1 MPDKI
6 NITKSKYFMTKY
18 KEYFNKMIEENK
30 EVFAEFT
37 KLHFEYSTDRE
48 KYQEKFNQEGAEV
61 LKLIHEY
68 ENRLCK
74 TSEGAGY
81 GSYTGNLAEKFQSEV
96 RSHFPLIDNIGI
108 IVTKKPVFSLKK
120 INLN

>member
-1 MPDKI
+1 
-6 NITKSKYFMTKY
+6 MTKY
-18 KEYFNKMIEENK
+18 QQYYQKMVEENK
-30 EVFAEFT
+30 EVFDNFT
-37 KLHFEYSTDRE
+37 KIHFEYSTDQD
-48 KYQEKFNQEGAEV
+48 KYQDKFNKEGE
-61 LKLIHEY
+61 KITELIHEY

-81 GSYTGNLAEKFQSEV
+81 GSYTGNLAEKFQNEV

-108 IVTKKPVFSLKK
+108 IVTKKPSFSLKK